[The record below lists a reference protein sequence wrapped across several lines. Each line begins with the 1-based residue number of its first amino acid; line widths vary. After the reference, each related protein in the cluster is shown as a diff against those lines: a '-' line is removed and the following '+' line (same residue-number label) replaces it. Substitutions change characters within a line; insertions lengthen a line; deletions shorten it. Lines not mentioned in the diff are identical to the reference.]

1 MRLLLSRPEFLG
13 VKMPIQ
19 AFNDI
24 PRRPLPQREGI
35 GGFNDLRDIAA
46 LQVGIGTRAFKAD
59 ESGIWLGAHKWAD
72 APFRVAMDGTVTV
85 GSGYS
90 KINVFKQDGIPTS
103 VSVGDLW
110 FDTNDENK
118 PYRAASVGANEIT
131 AGEWE
136 IVDDQR
142 AADALLKAGAAQN
155 LTGDIQVGVGNVVID
170 GANKRILI
178 NDGTNDRIL
187 IGYQESGF

>member
-1 MRLLLSRPEFLG
+1 
-13 VKMPIQ
+13 MPIQ

-35 GGFNDLRDIAA
+35 GGFNDLRSVAA
-46 LQVGIGTRAFKAD
+46 IQVGVGTRAFKAD
-59 ESGIWLGAHKWAD
+59 QSGIWLGAHRWAD

-90 KINVFKQDGIPTS
+90 KINIFKQDGIPTS
-103 VSVGDLW
+103 ISIGDVW
-110 FDTNDENK
+110 FDTNDSNK
-118 PYRAASVGANEIT
+118 PYRAASVGADEIK

-136 IVDDQR
+136 LVDDQR
-142 AADALLKAGAAQN
+142 AADALLKAGAAQS

-187 IGYQESGF
+187 IGYQLNGF